1 MTINLSNISMNN
13 TNSLC
18 NGIKLKHHGNALI
31 KEKGPGWG
39 YYFLVLKTE
48 KKDEFSPIELSKEY
62 PSPRHGDSTEL
73 FLERADDLLKT
84 NNYYL
89 AEVSELFAKGFIEKR
104 RTIKGKLYSVI
115 NQDSK

>member
-1 MTINLSNISMNN
+1 MSLNLTNISINS
-13 TNSLC
+13 NSL
-18 NGIKLKHHGNALI
+18 NGKTKCHGNALI
-31 KEKGPGWG
+31 KEKGPGLG
-39 YYFLVLKTE
+39 YYILVLKTE
-48 KKDEFSPIELSKEY
+48 KKDEFSPIEISKEY
-62 PSPRHGDSTEL
+62 PSPRHGYSTEL
-73 FLERADDLLKT
+73 FLERTNDLLKT

>member
-39 YYFLVLKTE
+39 YYFW
-48 KKDEFSPIELSKEY
+48 F
-62 PSPRHGDSTEL
+62 
-73 FLERADDLLKT
+73 
-84 NNYYL
+84 
-89 AEVSELFAKGFIEKR
+89 
-104 RTIKGKLYSVI
+104 
-115 NQDSK
+115 